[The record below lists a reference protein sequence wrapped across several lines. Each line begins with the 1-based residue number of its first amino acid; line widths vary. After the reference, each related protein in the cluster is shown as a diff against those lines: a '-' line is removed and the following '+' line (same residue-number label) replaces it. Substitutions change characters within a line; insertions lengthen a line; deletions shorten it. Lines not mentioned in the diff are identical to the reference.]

1 MGKGVKQ
8 LILRCSIRNEMNF
21 STIIHNI
28 LAKTDA
34 GLYGGRKC
42 PMGEML
48 RGKCL
53 FWAFA
58 QSSRLGLC
66 TPPGKGRK
74 TSTFVGNGHSP
85 PPGRCS
91 SLDTSL
97 SHFGHP
103 GHFPCYAAAF
113 FPHYTIGLRYE
124 EMLF

>member
-53 FWAFA
+53 FWAFS

-74 TSTFVGNGHSP
+74 TSTFVGNGHFP
-85 PPGRCS
+85 PPWT
-91 SLDTSL
+91 LFFL
-97 SHFGHP
+97 
-103 GHFPCYAAAF
+103 GHFPLPFWTPRAF
-113 FPHYTIGLRYE
+113 SLLRGGFFSTLYDRPTI
-124 EMLF
+124 

>member
-74 TSTFVGNGHSP
+74 TSTFVGNGHFPPLDAVLPWTLPSP
-85 PPGRCS
+85 I
-91 SLDTSL
+91 LDT
-97 SHFGHP
+97 P
-103 GHFPCYAAAF
+103 GIFPVTRRLF
-113 FPHYTIGLRYE
+113 FHIIR
-124 EMLF
+124 